1 MNYKVDK
8 GVDVPTEPRRGRPS
22 VYPFAS
28 LAIGDSFTVPINE
41 ALKARL
47 SAAQRKRLYP
57 GWDYASRTEG
67 DVVRIWRIS

>member
-8 GVDVPTEPRRGRPS
+8 DVGVPTGHGRGRPAI
-22 VYPFAS
+22 YPFAS
-28 LAIGDSFTVPINE
+28 LAIGDSFTVPVID

-47 SAAQRKRLYP
+47 SAAQRKRLHP